1 MFVEVMLA
9 LALLVAENVP
19 KEKEKTYLPV
29 GSGAMRKALIL
40 VGLTG
45 MLVGLV
51 VGFALGYSVGAKRGV
66 IILHDPGAQVLYDEQ

>member
-19 KEKEKTYLPV
+19 KEKENTYLPV

-40 VGLTG
+40 VGLG
-45 MLVGLV
+45 VGPPWDGRARWRINTKL
-51 VGFALGYSVGAKRGV
+51 AT
-66 IILHDPGAQVLYDEQ
+66 